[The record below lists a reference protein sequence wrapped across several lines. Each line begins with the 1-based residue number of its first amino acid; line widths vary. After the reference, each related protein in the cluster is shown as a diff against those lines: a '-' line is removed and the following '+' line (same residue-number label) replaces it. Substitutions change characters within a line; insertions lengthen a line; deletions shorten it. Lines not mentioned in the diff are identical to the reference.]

1 MQLDKEA
8 LIVDARWNEGGH
20 LPLHVIEVLSR
31 SSFTRTL
38 WLGAPGRTPDYLQRG
53 PKCLLIN
60 GVSYSGGDE
69 LAYLFRE
76 RGLGKLIGT
85 RTMGGMVGTGVINLT
100 FVDGGSSL
108 VPHAG
113 FLNERGDEWIVEGSG
128 VAPDIEVIDDPSLM
142 SRGRDPQLDRA
153 IELLLG
159 SLPQ

>member
-1 MQLDKEA
+1 
-8 LIVDARWNEGGH
+8 
-20 LPLHVIEVLSR
+20 
-31 SSFTRTL
+31 
-38 WLGAPGRTPDYLQRG
+38 
-53 PKCLLIN
+53 
-60 GVSYSGGDE
+60 
-69 LAYLFRE
+69 
-76 RGLGKLIGT
+76 
-85 RTMGGMVGTGVINLT
+85 
-100 FVDGGSSL
+100 L